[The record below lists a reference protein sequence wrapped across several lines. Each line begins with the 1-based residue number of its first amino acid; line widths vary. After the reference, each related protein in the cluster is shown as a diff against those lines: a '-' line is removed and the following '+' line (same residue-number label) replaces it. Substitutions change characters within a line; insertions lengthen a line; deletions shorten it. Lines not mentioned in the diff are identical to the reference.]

1 MAIRDLLVIGDEP
14 ARHSGAVYLVEV
26 AGQVAIHSNH
36 SMIKK

>member
-1 MAIRDLLVIGDEP
+1 MAIRDVLVIGGEP
-14 ARHSGAVYLVEV
+14 ARHSGAVHFLEV